1 MNETLKAL
9 YDSFYQPLDLT
20 TEKQEIEAC
29 HWQLIEKLDKPER
42 KLVLRIIDAKDRS
55 AELQESWTG
64 RSFCLSGCRGVKL
77 SQWARHAATG
87 CTRCPSSGRR
97 SASRFR
103 PPPRPQS

>member
-42 KLVLRIIDAKDRS
+42 KLVLRD
-55 AELQESWTG
+55 
-64 RSFCLSGCRGVKL
+64 
-77 SQWARHAATG
+77 H
-87 CTRCPSSGRR
+87 
-97 SASRFR
+97 
-103 PPPRPQS
+103 

>member
-55 AELQESWTG
+55 AELLSID
-64 RSFCLSGCRGVKL
+64 SFICGFELACKL
-77 SQWARHAATG
+77 AAELDHYKQKSERPVSKKVG
-87 CTRCPSSGRR
+87 PGAR
-97 SASRFR
+97 SAC
-103 PPPRPQS
+103 QDAEE